1 MPALR
6 LAMTAISVAVTIARH
21 PLVRAGVRA
30 IAENPAARERAIEIT
45 RKTAYNAGVLA
56 RRIVPRGLIE

>member
-6 LAMTAISVAVTIARH
+6 LALTAISVAVTVARH

-30 IAENPAARERAIEIT
+30 VADNPVARERAIEMT
-45 RKTAYNAGVLA
+45 KRTAYNAGVLA
-56 RRIVPRGLIE
+56 RRIVPRSLIS